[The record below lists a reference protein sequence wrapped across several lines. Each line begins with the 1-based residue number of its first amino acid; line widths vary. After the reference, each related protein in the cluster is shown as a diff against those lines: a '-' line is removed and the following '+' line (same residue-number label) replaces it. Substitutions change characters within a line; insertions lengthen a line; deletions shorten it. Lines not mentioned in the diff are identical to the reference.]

1 VIRTRPRRR
10 ARRLLAVAALLAAAV
25 SPARAAV
32 LRVPGDAPTIQ
43 AAVDAAESGD
53 VVLIAP
59 GEYREAVTVRGKAL
73 TLASRFLESQDE
85 GDVRRTAV
93 VGLDRDTSVITIAR
107 HEAAVTRVVGLTVRG
122 GDVGIDVRDA
132 RVELVK
138 NRLVGNRDG
147 VGFMGAIGV
156 VRDSVLKGNEDDGAD
171 SDGASDVVIEGN
183 VIRENGQD
191 GIEVRLHGYSGDPIA
206 VVLRGNRID
215 GNGGDGVQLIDYPG
229 RSNRTIR
236 IERNVFDDNEGAAIG
251 CLPDGKTLEDF
262 EGAPLEEPVF
272 ALHNTFTKNGWGLI
286 GGDDVVV
293 LNNVFVRQREA
304 ALKRLGGRSVV
315 AHNLFW
321 KNRRDADGF
330 ELDRA
335 AQRFASPRLTR
346 EHRPEPGG
354 PLVDAAATS
363 FVRDGVELLGA
374 EPGSWTG
381 AAPDLGAFELGPPA
395 PSRP

>member
-1 VIRTRPRRR
+1 MIDARPRRNP
-10 ARRLLAVAALLAAAV
+10 RRLLAAAALLAAAV
-25 SPARAAV
+25 SPASAAV

-43 AAVDAAESGD
+43 AAVDTAESGD

-73 TLASRFLESQDE
+73 TLASRFLDGREE
-85 GDVRRTAV
+85 GDVRRTVV
-93 VGLDRDTSVITIAR
+93 VGLDRDTSVITIVR
-107 HEAAVTRVVGLTVRG
+107 TGEGTSRVVGLTVRG

-147 VGFMGAIGV
+147 VGFMGASGV
-156 VRDSVLKGNEDDGAD
+156 LRDSVLKDNEDDGAD

-191 GIEVRLHGYSGDPIA
+191 GVEVRLHGYSGDPIA
-206 VVLRGNRID
+206 VKLRGNRID

-236 IERNVFDDNEGAAIG
+236 IERNVFDDNAGAAIG

-272 ALHNTFTKNGWGLI
+272 VVHNTFTRNGWGVI
-286 GGDDVVV
+286 GGDEVLV

-304 ALKRLGGRSVV
+304 ALKRLGGRSLV
-315 AHNLFW
+315 ASNLLW

-335 AQRFASPRLTR
+335 AQRFASPKLTR
-346 EHRPEPGG
+346 SHRPEPGG
-354 PLVDAAATS
+354 PLVDAGVKS
-363 FVRDGVELLGA
+363 FERDGVELFVA
-374 EPGSWTG
+374 DPGSWTG
-381 AAPDLGAFELGPPA
+381 IAPDLGAFELEPAAPP
-395 PSRP
+395 RP